1 MKSGFA
7 RSMKSSLNF
16 VSRVRLEQKW
26 NAPIIFIAT
35 YPIALSKIHLEG
47 FIASKIQFIE
57 KPYDFKTISATIQKI
72 LYVDFDRLFDVLETA
87 RKELLEN
94 PPYPPLLKGGKGGF
108 LPQFAMKALKSEL
121 DNLWEKTYEVEGKYF
136 KRLVMKLKT
145 AVSNLITEDN
155 FTLKQLDLF
164 EQGIALLKKG
174 EITEE
179 EFYSFS
185 NLLAEA
191 SIDTMVRPK
200 TEPGVDRLLEMYES
214 AMADGEV

>member
-1 MKSGFA
+1 
-7 RSMKSSLNF
+7 
-16 VSRVRLEQKW
+16 
-26 NAPIIFIAT
+26 
-35 YPIALSKIHLEG
+35 
-47 FIASKIQFIE
+47 
-57 KPYDFKTISATIQKI
+57 
-72 LYVDFDRLFDVLETA
+72 
-87 RKELLEN
+87 
-94 PPYPPLLKGGKGGF
+94 
-108 LPQFAMKALKSEL
+108 MKALKSEL
-121 DNLWEKTYEVEGKYF
+121 DYLWEKTYEVEGKYF

-145 AVSNLITEDN
+145 AVSNLLAEDN
-155 FTLKQLDLF
+155 FNLKQLDLF

-200 TEPGVDRLLEMYES
+200 TEQGVDRLLEMYES